1 MKTLSR
7 FKGEIIMAFCT
18 KCGAQ
23 VPDGSVFCTSCG
35 NPIAAA
41 PAPAPVPEQPAP
53 AAPEQPAAAP
63 IPAPAPQ
70 QSYQYQQGAP
80 NQQQYAQGQQYQQS
94 YQQAAPGQQQQY
106 QQAAPKVDEFDHT
119 SEFDPKDISDNKVFA
134 MATYLFSVL
143 GIIIALIASR
153 ESKYALFHVRQSMKL
168 QCTAV
173 ICSFL
178 MIIPILGWIA
188 GFIGIAIVEVLN
200 IIAFFQVCGGKA
212 KEPAIVRGFGF
223 LK

>member
-1 MKTLSR
+1 
-7 FKGEIIMAFCT
+7 MAFCT

-35 NPIAAA
+35 NPIAAT
-41 PAPAPVPEQPAP
+41 PAPVPEQPAP

-94 YQQAAPGQQQQY
+94 YQQAAPGQQQQQQY